1 MLPKP
6 TSFNAAEP
14 KASRS
19 YHDPLH
25 GAITL
30 HASDPDEALLT
41 QLIDTPFFQ
50 RLRRIRQLGPA
61 SLTFHGAESSR
72 FTHSLGVMAIARRA
86 FDQIQRRYPEL
97 APYRATVLVAALLH
111 DIGHGPFSHTAEE
124 VFGLQ
129 HEHWTRRIIRELPE
143 IHDALEAH
151 SEGLAAAVDQVYTHE
166 HPVAL
171 VWQLVSSQLDCD
183 RLDYLLR
190 DSYFTG
196 ASYGQLDL
204 DRILMAL
211 RFEPQS
217 GRLVVA
223 HKGLS
228 AIEHYLV
235 VRHFMYVQ
243 VYNHPKNIAVTWLLE
258 RAFERA
264 RSDLLVGKLEADP
277 TVTAWLLAPDRPLS
291 LDTYLAGDDIVF
303 TYHLQRWRHSP
314 DLLLA
319 DLCRR
324 FLDRDL
330 LKTLEVTRLSVEQ
343 QNALLATVQQHL
355 QQQGYS
361 GEHYSGLRRS
371 WSRGYTTYNEGIYLH
386 SDNAFIDIKDM
397 SPLVQTLSQPFERTW
412 LLYPRDIHPWLWH
425 TWATYNSSRGAA
437 TE

>member
-1 MLPKP
+1 VPPELPL
-6 TSFNAAEP
+6 A

-30 HASDPDEALLT
+30 HGSDPDEALLIR
-41 QLIDTPFFQ
+41 LIDTPAFQ

-86 FDQIQRRYPEL
+86 FDMLQRRYPEL
-97 APYRATVLVAALLH
+97 APHRATVLVAALLH

-124 VFGLQ
+124 IFGLH
-129 HEHWTRRIIRELPE
+129 HEQWTRRLIAELPE
-143 IHDALEAH
+143 LHGALEER
-151 SEGLAAAVDQVYTHE
+151 SPGLVAAVDSVYTHT
-166 HPVAL
+166 HPIPL
-171 VWQLVSSQLDCD
+171 VGQLVSSQLDCD

-235 VRHFMYVQ
+235 VRHFMYAQ
-243 VYNHPKNIAVTWLLE
+243 VYNHPKNISVTWLLE

-264 RSDLLVGKLEADP
+264 RSALLVGKLEADP
-277 TVTAWLLAPDRPLS
+277 TVTAWLLAPDRPLA

-314 DLLLA
+314 DALLA

-324 FLDRDL
+324 YCDRDL
-330 LKTLEVTRLSVEQ
+330 LKTLEVTRLSAEQ
-343 QNALLATVQQHL
+343 QQDLLAQVQHHL
-355 QQQGYS
+355 QAQGYS
-361 GEHYSGLRRS
+361 PDHYSGLRRT
-371 WSRGYTTYNEGIYLH
+371 WSRGYTTYNQGIYLH
-386 SDNAFIDIKDM
+386 SDNRFVDIKDL
-397 SPLVQTLSQPFERTW
+397 SPLVQALSQPVGRTW
-412 LLYPRDIHPWLWH
+412 LLYPRDIHQWLEGR
-425 TWATYNSSRGAA
+425 WAAA
-437 TE
+437 APALPSL

>member
-1 MLPKP
+1 M
-6 TSFNAAEP
+6 

-41 QLIDTPFFQ
+41 QLIDTPAFQ

-72 FTHSLGVMAIARRA
+72 FTHSLGVMTIARRA
-86 FDQIQRRYPEL
+86 FDQLQRRYPEL
-97 APYRATVLVAALLH
+97 APHRATVLVAALLH
-111 DIGHGPFSHTAEE
+111 DVGHGPFSHTAEE

-129 HEHWTRRIIRELPE
+129 HEHWTRRIIKDLPE
-143 IHDALEAH
+143 VYDALESRAQ
-151 SEGLAAAVDQVYTHE
+151 GLATAVDQVYTHE

-211 RFEPQS
+211 RFEPHS

-223 HKGLS
+223 HKGLA

-235 VRHFMYVQ
+235 VRHFMYAQ
-243 VYNHPKNIAVTWLLE
+243 VYNHAKNISVTWLLE

-264 RSDLLVGKLEADP
+264 RSDLLLGKLEADP
-277 TVTAWLLAPDRPLS
+277 TVTAWLLAPDHPLS
-291 LDTYLAGDDIVF
+291 LETYLAGDDIVF
-303 TYHLQRWRHSP
+303 TYHLQRWQQSP
-314 DLLLA
+314 DPLLA

-330 LKTLEVTRLSVEQ
+330 LKTLRSDSPFWRRTGHLLKRRL
-343 QNALLATVQQHL
+343 HL
-355 QQQGYS
+355 P
-361 GEHYSGLRRS
+361 E
-371 WSRGYTTYNEGIYLH
+371 
-386 SDNAFIDIKDM
+386 
-397 SPLVQTLSQPFERTW
+397 
-412 LLYPRDIHPWLWH
+412 
-425 TWATYNSSRGAA
+425 
-437 TE
+437 